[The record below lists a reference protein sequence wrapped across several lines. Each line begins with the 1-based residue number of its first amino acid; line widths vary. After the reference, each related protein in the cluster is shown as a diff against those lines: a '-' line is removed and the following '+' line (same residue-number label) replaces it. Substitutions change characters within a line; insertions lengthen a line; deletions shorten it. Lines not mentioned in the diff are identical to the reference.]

1 MTPAASLALAV
12 LAAAGAV
19 LVAAVAATRSKS
31 PLAGPLALLSLD
43 QFTWNAATVGL
54 LLSGDERWRWL
65 GAVAAPLFPAMV
77 LHFVLAFVG
86 RRRALKRWLVAA
98 YVVFS
103 AEAVGVAVSALRSG
117 GVVTTGVGFWSGVLA
132 LTVIPLGVG
141 GFWLVG
147 RHLRAAP
154 TPLERL
160 RTRLLLAALLVLT
173 ASLMGDL
180 MHDMG
185 FAVPALSQTGSFLFT
200 GAMALLAFRM
210 GLMPERGGVRAGLFA
225 LLVGLLGAAVALLAF
240 VVWQGNLALLAL
252 ALGSLTLAGAVV
264 ARRVTLAVAAQREG
278 LSRFAN
284 VGRFSAQMA
293 HDLKNPLAA
302 ARGALD
308 FLEEERRQGRSLDAH
323 AAFLSLVGEQLAR
336 MTRTIERYRRLAAVE
351 PDRAPL
357 SLHGLVQRVLAL
369 QAFAG
374 GPGFEVVVEVSDALP
389 RVEADEDLLGTAI
402 DNLVK
407 NAHEALPDG
416 RGTIRV
422 SAQVDELPSG
432 EAVTLSVTDSGAGMD
447 ARARDQAFEPF
458 FTTKATG
465 TGLGLPWVKQVVEAH
480 GGVVRLTSE
489 EGKGTTVALT
499 LPVRAPTGEAE

>member
-1 MTPAASLALAV
+1 MTAAASLALAV
-12 LAAAGAV
+12 LAATGAV

-54 LLSGDERWRWL
+54 LLSGDEGWRWL

-77 LHFVLAFVG
+77 LHFVLVFVG
-86 RRRALKRWLVAA
+86 KRRAFKRWLWAA
-98 YVVFS
+98 YAVFS
-103 AEAVGVAVSALRSG
+103 LEAAGVAVAALRARGAPTPGLS
-117 GVVTTGVGFWSGVLA
+117 VWAGVL
-132 LTVIPLGVG
+132 TVTVLPLGLA
-141 GFWLVG
+141 GFALVV

-160 RTRLLLAALLVLT
+160 RTWLLLASLVVLT
-173 ASLMGDL
+173 ASVMSDL
-180 MHDMG
+180 LHDMG
-185 FAVPALSQTGSFLFT
+185 FGVPALSQTGSFLFT
-200 GAMALLAFRM
+200 GALALLAFRM
-210 GLMPERGGVRAGLFA
+210 GLLPEKAGVHSGLFA

-240 VVWQGNLALLAL
+240 VVLQGHLALLAL
-252 ALGSLTLAGAVV
+252 ALGSLTLAATVV
-264 ARRVTLAVAAQREG
+264 ARRVTLTVAAQRAG

-308 FLEEERRQGRSLDAH
+308 FLEEERRQGRSLDTH
-323 AAFLSLVGEQLAR
+323 APLLTLVGEQLAR
-336 MTRTIERYRRLAAVE
+336 MTGTIDRYQRLASVE
-351 PDRAPL
+351 PSRAPL
-357 SLHGLVQRVLAL
+357 ALGELVRKVLAL

-374 GPGFEVVVEVSDALP
+374 EVQVDVPSTLP
-389 RVEADEDLLGTAI
+389 TLEADEDLLGTAL

-407 NAHEALPDG
+407 NAHEALKDG
-416 RGTIRV
+416 KGVIRV
-422 SAQVDELPSG
+422 RAAVDELPAG
-432 EAVTLSVTDSGAGMD
+432 DAVTLSVTDSGAGMD
-447 ARARDQAFEPF
+447 ARAREQAFEPF

-465 TGLGLPWVKQVVEAH
+465 SGLGLPWVKQVVEAH
-480 GGVVRLTSE
+480 GGVVRLSSE

-499 LPVRAPTGEAE
+499 LPLRAVSP

>member
-1 MTPAASLALAV
+1 MTPATSLALAV
-12 LAAAGAV
+12 LAATGAV
-19 LVAAVAATRSKS
+19 LVAAVAAMRSRS

-54 LLSGDERWRWL
+54 LLSGDEAWRWL
-65 GAVAAPLFPAMV
+65 GAAAAPLFPAMV
-77 LHFVLAFVG
+77 LHFVLVFVG
-86 RRRALKRWLVAA
+86 RRRALKRWLWLA
-98 YVVFS
+98 YAVFTV
-103 AEAVGVAVSALRSG
+103 EAVGVAVSALWVHGAPTKGISLWA
-117 GVVTTGVGFWSGVLA
+117 FVLA
-132 LTVIPLGVG
+132 VTVLPLGIG
-141 GFWLVG
+141 GFGLVV

-160 RTRLLLAALLVLT
+160 RSWLLLSALVVLT
-173 ASLMGDL
+173 ASVMSDL
-180 MHDMG
+180 LHDMG
-185 FAVPALSQTGSFLFT
+185 LGVPALSQTGSFLFT

-210 GLMPERGGVRAGLFA
+210 GLIPEKGGVRAGLFS
-225 LLVGLLGAAVALLAF
+225 LLIGLLGAAVALLAF

-252 ALGSLTLAGAVV
+252 ALGSLTLVGTVV
-264 ARRVTLAVAAQREG
+264 AQQVTLTVAAQRAG

-323 AAFLSLVGEQLAR
+323 AQFLTLVAEQLAR
-336 MTRTIERYRRLAAVE
+336 MTRTIERYQRLASVE
-351 PDRAPL
+351 PSYAPL
-357 SLHGLVQRVLAL
+357 ALDELVRKVLAL

-374 GPGFEVVVEVSDALP
+374 EVQVDVPSTLP
-389 RVEADEDLLGTAI
+389 KLEADEDLLGTAL

-407 NAHEALPDG
+407 NAHEALPEG
-416 RGTIRV
+416 KGLLRV
-422 SAQVDELPSG
+422 HAVADELPSG
-432 EAVTLSVTDSGAGMD
+432 DAVTLRVTDSGAGMD
-447 ARARDQAFEPF
+447 ARAREQAFEPF

-465 TGLGLPWVKQVVEAH
+465 SGLGLPWVKQVVEAH

-499 LPVRAPTGEAE
+499 LPVRGERV

>member
-12 LAAAGAV
+12 LATAGAV

-31 PLAGPLALLSLD
+31 PLAGPLVLLSLD

-54 LLSGDERWRWL
+54 LLSGDERWRWV

-77 LHFVLAFVG
+77 LHFVLVFVG
-86 RRRALKRWLVAA
+86 RRRAFRGWLWAA
-98 YVVFS
+98 YAVFS
-103 AEAVGVAVSALRSG
+103 TEAVGVAVSAVRAG
-117 GVVTTGVGFWSGVLA
+117 GVVTEGIGFWSGVLVV
-132 LTVIPLGVG
+132 TVLPLGVG
-141 GFWLVG
+141 GFWLVV

-154 TPLERL
+154 TPLEKL
-160 RTRLLLAALLVLT
+160 RTRLLLVALIVLT
-173 ASLMGDL
+173 ASLMSDL
-180 MHDMG
+180 FHDMG
-185 FAVPALSQTGSFLFT
+185 FDVPALSQTGSFLFT

-210 GLMPERGGVRAGLFA
+210 GLIREKGGVHSGLFA

-240 VVWQGNLALLAL
+240 VVWQGHLALLAL

-323 AAFLSLVGEQLAR
+323 AAFLTLVGEQLAR

-357 SLHGLVQRVLAL
+357 ALHELVRAVLAL

-374 GPGFEVVVEVSDALP
+374 GPGFELNVEVPDSLP
-389 RVEADEDLLGTAI
+389 RVEADEDLLGTAL

-416 RGTIRV
+416 KGVIRV
-422 SAQVDELPSG
+422 TAQVDELPSG
-432 EAVTLSVTDSGAGMD
+432 EAVTLSVTDSGAGLD

-465 TGLGLPWVKQVVEAH
+465 TGLACRG
-480 GGVVRLTSE
+480 
-489 EGKGTTVALT
+489 
-499 LPVRAPTGEAE
+499 